1 MLVGLLGLAIVGT
14 GASYWHSRDVSGT
27 QEQFRTSS
35 DDLSS
40 DLSRVLDEYGE
51 LLSGSAALFHQGVVT
66 RPQYIAYLQAVGFGS
81 ARFPGL
87 QGAGLVRRVRA
98 GQVGQYLASLQ
109 AEGIAVSSV
118 TPPGQRAQYCLG
130 SYADY
135 SDMRFAASTYGYDF
149 CTVPAIAGVLRR
161 ATVTGQQQVL
171 LGAMLGPS
179 YKSDFVLVQPFYAGA
194 PTSPGARQRQVSGWA
209 LGIVN
214 GPELA
219 KSLQRQPGVQ
229 VMLSSEA
236 SARQPQLVLRS
247 PASPEVNGPWAFSA
261 KVEAYGPWEV
271 SVRAAPG
278 FGPGLDTGPIIL
290 LGVGLFSVA
299 LLMGLLGSLLTSRG
313 RAVRAVE
320 RAIRSQR
327 STEERFA
334 KLVCNSSDLICVLD
348 AHAEL
353 VYASPAAERV
363 LGFVPSEQVGRNML
377 DMVHPTERDSVA
389 KVFAEHLLLPGVHA
403 PSVFRFQTASGKWCT
418 LEVVATNCLDDPAVA
433 GIVMNARDV
442 TDRTNLTRAMRT
454 LAKSNQVLVNA
465 SDETS
470 LLVGACN
477 TFIEAGNYPLA
488 WVGFVDHDDARTVRP
503 VAWAGLSGYLE
514 RVTVTCADEER
525 GRGPVG
531 TGIRTG
537 TVQVIQDIIT
547 DKAFD
552 PWRAAAVEFGFRSS
566 CALPLHVGGKVIGA
580 LSIYATEPEAF
591 GPPQVAL
598 LSELAD
604 ALAYGI
610 GRVRDASLLQASEE
624 RFRSL
629 AVAAPIGILEVSPLG
644 DLTYANPRTAQITG
658 RDIHTLMG
666 QGWVDVVHPDDSAHL
681 LVPSE
686 RVGPLAREAT
696 TFRIRRPGGDVRHV
710 RTLVAA
716 KALDLTGGYVV
727 TVEDITEE
735 VQAQEALHYQAFY
748 DTLTGLPNRALFLDR
763 LEQELAR
770 HRCAGPDMAVL
781 FVDLDRFKI
790 VNDSLG
796 HSTGDAVL
804 KEVGSR
810 FKGGTRAGDTAAR
823 FSGDEFVFIVL
834 GVKEVGDAVAA
845 AKRLQSLLEP
855 PVRCGDM
862 ELTVTASIGIV
873 IPDAGA
879 DAPTVLRDADA
890 AMYQAKEEGRDR
902 YALFDEALRR
912 RSVTVLAMEGEL
924 RQALAR
930 QEFEVYYQ
938 PVVEPANGRLV
949 GAEALVRWH
958 HPSRGLVMPLEFIP
972 VAEDTGLIKPLGHW
986 VFEQAVCQLASW
998 DADEDGPIC
1007 RSSRSTCRRASSTGL
1022 RSPNASVMCSSSMGS
1037 RPTEC
1042 V

>member
-1 MLVGLLGLAIVGT
+1 VSSLAI
-14 GASYWHSRDVSGT
+14 
-27 QEQFRTSS
+27 
-35 DDLSS
+35 
-40 DLSRVLDEYGE
+40 
-51 LLSGSAALFHQGVVT
+51 
-66 RPQYIAYLQAVGFGS
+66 
-81 ARFPGL
+81 
-87 QGAGLVRRVRA
+87 
-98 GQVGQYLASLQ
+98 
-109 AEGIAVSSV
+109 
-118 TPPGQRAQYCLG
+118 
-130 SYADY
+130 
-135 SDMRFAASTYGYDF
+135 
-149 CTVPAIAGVLRR
+149 
-161 ATVTGQQQVL
+161 
-171 LGAMLGPS
+171 
-179 YKSDFVLVQPFYAGA
+179 
-194 PTSPGARQRQVSGWA
+194 
-209 LGIVN
+209 
-214 GPELA
+214 
-219 KSLQRQPGVQ
+219 
-229 VMLSSEA
+229 
-236 SARQPQLVLRS
+236 ARQPQLIMRS
-247 PASPEVNGPWAFSA
+247 PASLKVNGTWAFSDNI
-261 KVEAYGPWEV
+261 EAYGTWEV

-278 FGPGLDTGPIIL
+278 FGPGADTGPIIL
-290 LGVGLFSVA
+290 LAVGVLSVA
-299 LLMGLLGSLLTSRG
+299 LLMALLGSLLTSRS

-320 RAIRSQR
+320 RATRSLR

-334 KLVCNSSDLICVLD
+334 KLVCNSSDLICVLN
-348 AHAEL
+348 AKAEL
-353 VYASPAAERV
+353 VYASPAGERV
-363 LGFVPSEQVGRNML
+363 LGFVPSQYVGRNML
-377 DMVHPTERDSVA
+377 DLVHPTERDSVA
-389 KVFAEHLLLPGVHA
+389 KAFAEHSLRPGVHA
-403 PSVFRFQTASGKWCT
+403 PSVFRFQTASGEWRT

-488 WVGFVDHDDARTVRP
+488 WVGFVGHEDDPTVRP

-514 RVTVTCADEER
+514 RVTVTCADDEH
-525 GRGPVG
+525 GQGPVG
-531 TGIRTG
+531 IGVRTG
-537 TVQVIQDIIT
+537 TVQVMQDVIT
-547 DKAFD
+547 SKAFD
-552 PWRAAAVEFGFRSS
+552 PWRAAAAEFGFRSS

-580 LSIYATEPEAF
+580 LSIYATEPGAF

-610 GRVRDASLLQASEE
+610 GRLRDASSLQASEE

-666 QGWVDVVHPDDSAHL
+666 QGWTDVVHPDDSSQL
-681 LVPSE
+681 MVPAE
-686 RVGPLAREAT
+686 RAGPLAKEAT
-696 TFRIRRPGGDVRHV
+696 TFRIRRPGGEVRHV
-710 RTLVAA
+710 RTLVAP
-716 KALDLTGGYVV
+716 KAFDLAGGYVV

-770 HRCAGPDMAVL
+770 HRHAGPNMAVL

-796 HSTGDAVL
+796 HPTGDAVL

-810 FKGGTRAGDTAAR
+810 FKGGVRAGDTAAR

-834 GVKEVGDAVAA
+834 DVKEIEDAVIA

-890 AMYQAKEEGRDR
+890 AMYQAKEEGRNR

-958 HPSRGLVMPLEFIP
+958 HPTRGLVLPLEFIP
-972 VAEDTGLIKPLGHW
+972 VAEDTGLIKPLGRW
-986 VFEQAVCQLASW
+986 VFEQAVSQLASW
-998 DADEDGPIC
+998 DAEEDGPRLQVLTVNLSARQLDGSEAPEIV
-1007 RSSRSTCRRASSTGL
+1007 RRVLELNGVLPSRVCVEVTE
-1022 RSPNASVMCSSSMGS
+1022 SVMMADSASTRESVEAFKGLGLQVAIDDFGTGYSSLAYLHTLPVTTVKVDRSFVERLGGREDSTPVVKAVIEMSHAMGLNVVAEGVGNEQLAVLVS
-1037 RPTEC
+1037 DMGCDAAQGFYWARPMPAAAFASWARQTARP
-1042 V
+1042 VLALPRAG